1 LCKGGNTINNVHKK
15 NHTSKVGGFQAQAM
29 SLGDTFKR
37 FFGESEQ
44 SKREREEDEVIKSL

>member
-1 LCKGGNTINNVHKK
+1 
-15 NHTSKVGGFQAQAM
+15 M